1 MLKKVAFHNLGCKV
15 NSYELEF
22 VQQRFTENDF
32 RIVPFD
38 QKADIYVVNTCTV
51 TNIADRKS
59 RQMLHKT
66 KTLNPE
72 AIVVAMGCYVE
83 TGKVEAAKDLGIDV
97 LIGNNEKGHA
107 FEIIMEHVK
116 ALEAN
121 NEKAAKTDETAKASD
136 EDLLKRI
143 DHIEDIDK
151 VRDYD
156 EFKLGFTTEHTR
168 VHVKI
173 QDGCNQFCSY
183 CAIPLARGRVRS
195 RKIEDIV
202 AEVKG
207 LSNKGYKEFVL
218 TGIHLSSYGM
228 ENYNLEMTNNG
239 DAKRTMTDSD
249 CNDMGFSEYENAKLI
264 DAIEAVAKIEDV
276 KRIRLGSLEPRI
288 VTDEFLKRLVDT
300 GKICPHFHLSLQ
312 SGSDSVLKRMNR
324 RYTAKEFLEKAEL
337 IRSYFEHPGITTDVI
352 AGFPGE
358 TEEEFIETREYMEK
372 VDFYEAHIFK
382 YSRRKGTVADK
393 LPGQLTD
400 KEKSVRSEKLITD
413 ANIRSKRFRE
423 YYIGKKVE
431 VLFEE
436 PIRIDGEEYLT
447 GYSREYVKVAFKSSD
462 SSMINNIY
470 EMRVTGFISDELME
484 VTMN

>member
-1 MLKKVAFHNLGCKV
+1 MSKKVAFHNLGCKV

-22 VQQRFTENDF
+22 VQQRFTENAF

-59 RQMLHKT
+59 RQMLHRA
-66 KTLNPE
+66 KTLNPD

-83 TGKVEAAKDLGIDV
+83 TSKVQAGKDLGIDV
-97 LIGNNEKGHA
+97 LIGNSDKGHA
-107 FEIIMEHVK
+107 YEKIVEF
-116 ALEAN
+116 LN
-121 NEKAAKTDETAKASD
+121 NKENNRLLSVNDISETK
-136 EDLLKRI
+136 E
-143 DHIEDIDK
+143 
-151 VRDYD
+151 YD
-156 EFKLGFTTEHTR
+156 EFKLSFTTEHTR

-202 AEVKG
+202 SEIEG
-207 LSNKGYKEFVL
+207 LCRNNYKEFVL

-228 ENYNLEMTNNG
+228 ENYNIEMSNENPVG
-239 DAKRTMTDSD
+239 Y
-249 CNDMGFSEYENAKLI
+249 SEYVNAKLI
-264 DAIEAVAKIEDV
+264 DAIEAVAKIKGV

-288 VTDEFLKRLVDT
+288 ITEDFLKRLVAT

-324 RYTAKEFLEKAEL
+324 RYSTDEFLEKTKL
-337 IRSYFEHPGITTDVI
+337 IREYFIHAGITTDVI

-358 TEEEFIETREYMEK
+358 TNEEFIETREYMNK

-382 YSRRKGTVADK
+382 YSRRRGTLADK
-393 LPGQLTD
+393 MDNQLTD
-400 KEKSVRSEKLITD
+400 KEKSVRSEILIKD
-413 ANIRSKRFRE
+413 ANERSRKFRE
-423 YYIGKKVE
+423 YYIGKRAE

-436 PIRIDGEEYLT
+436 IIKIDGEDYLT
-447 GYSREYVKVAFKSSD
+447 GYTREYVKVALKSGD
-462 SSMINNIY
+462 EKLINEIRDVRI
-470 EMRVTGFISDELME
+470 EGFINDEVMSAILY
-484 VTMN
+484 

>member
-1 MLKKVAFHNLGCKV
+1 MSKKVAFHNLGCKV

-59 RQMLHKT
+59 RQMLHRA
-66 KTLNPE
+66 KTLNPD

-83 TGKVEAAKDLGIDV
+83 TSKDEARKDLGIDV
-97 LIGNNEKGHA
+97 LIGNSDKGHA
-107 FEIIMEHVK
+107 YEKIVEF
-116 ALEAN
+116 LN
-121 NEKAAKTDETAKASD
+121 NKDSNNTEDKHLLVNDINETK
-136 EDLLKRI
+136 E
-143 DHIEDIDK
+143 
-151 VRDYD
+151 YD
-156 EFKLGFTTEHTR
+156 EFKLSFTTEHTR

-202 AEVKG
+202 SEIEG
-207 LSNKGYKEFVL
+207 LCKNNYKEFVL

-228 ENYNLEMTNNG
+228 ENYNIEMSNENPVG
-239 DAKRTMTDSD
+239 Y
-249 CNDMGFSEYENAKLI
+249 SEYENAKLI
-264 DAIEAVAKIEDV
+264 DAIEAVAKIKGV

-288 VTDEFLKRLVDT
+288 ITEDFLKRLVAT

-324 RYTAKEFLEKAEL
+324 RYSTDEFLEKTKL
-337 IRSYFEHPGITTDVI
+337 IREYFIHAGITTDVI

-358 TEEEFIETREYMEK
+358 TNEEFTETREYMNK

-382 YSRRKGTVADK
+382 YSRRRGTLADK
-393 LPGQLTD
+393 MDNQLTD
-400 KEKSVRSEKLITD
+400 KEKSVRSEILIKD
-413 ANIRSKRFRE
+413 ANERSRKFRE
-423 YYIGKKVE
+423 YYIGKRAE

-436 PIRIDGEEYLT
+436 IIVIGGEDYLT
-447 GYSREYVKVAFKSSD
+447 GYTREYVKVALKSGD
-462 SSMINNIY
+462 KKLINEIRDVRI
-470 EMRVTGFISDELME
+470 EGFLNDEVMSAILC
-484 VTMN
+484 

>member
-1 MLKKVAFHNLGCKV
+1 MSKKVAFHNLGCKV

-59 RQMLHKT
+59 RQMLHRA
-66 KTLNPE
+66 KTLNPD

-83 TGKVEAAKDLGIDV
+83 TSKDEARKDLGIDV
-97 LIGNNEKGHA
+97 LIGNSDKGHA
-107 FEIIMEHVK
+107 YEKIVEF
-116 ALEAN
+116 LN
-121 NEKAAKTDETAKASD
+121 NKDSNNTEDKHLLVNDINETK
-136 EDLLKRI
+136 E
-143 DHIEDIDK
+143 
-151 VRDYD
+151 YD
-156 EFKLGFTTEHTR
+156 EFKLSFTTEHTR

-202 AEVKG
+202 SEIEG
-207 LSNKGYKEFVL
+207 LCKNNYKEFVL

-228 ENYNLEMTNNG
+228 ENYNIEMSNENPVG
-239 DAKRTMTDSD
+239 Y
-249 CNDMGFSEYENAKLI
+249 SEYENAKLI
-264 DAIEAVAKIEDV
+264 DAIEAVAKIKGV

-288 VTDEFLKRLVDT
+288 ITEDFLKRLVAT

-324 RYTAKEFLEKAEL
+324 RYSTDEFLEKTKL
-337 IRSYFEHPGITTDVI
+337 IREYFIHAGITTDVI

-358 TEEEFIETREYMEK
+358 TNEEFTETREYMNK

-382 YSRRKGTVADK
+382 YSRRRGTLADK
-393 LPGQLTD
+393 MDNQLTD
-400 KEKSVRSEKLITD
+400 KEKSVRSEILIKD
-413 ANIRSKRFRE
+413 ANERSRKFRE
-423 YYIGKKVE
+423 YYIGKRAE

-436 PIRIDGEEYLT
+436 IIIIGGEDYLT
-447 GYSREYVKVAFKSSD
+447 GYTREYVKVALKSGD
-462 SSMINNIY
+462 EKLINEIRDVRI
-470 EMRVTGFISDELME
+470 EGFINDEVMSAILCKDE
-484 VTMN
+484 VMNAGL

>member
-1 MLKKVAFHNLGCKV
+1 MSKKVAFHNLGCKV

-59 RQMLHKT
+59 RQMLHRA
-66 KTLNPE
+66 KTLNPD

-83 TGKVEAAKDLGIDV
+83 TSKDEARKDLGIDV
-97 LIGNNEKGHA
+97 LIGNSDKGHA
-107 FEIIMEHVK
+107 YEKIVEF
-116 ALEAN
+116 LN
-121 NEKAAKTDETAKASD
+121 NKDSNNTEDKHLLVNDINETK
-136 EDLLKRI
+136 E
-143 DHIEDIDK
+143 
-151 VRDYD
+151 YD
-156 EFKLGFTTEHTR
+156 EFKLSFTTEHTR

-202 AEVKG
+202 SEIEG
-207 LSNKGYKEFVL
+207 LCKNNYKEFVL

-228 ENYNLEMTNNG
+228 ENYNIEMSNENPVG
-239 DAKRTMTDSD
+239 Y
-249 CNDMGFSEYENAKLI
+249 SEYENAKLI
-264 DAIEAVAKIEDV
+264 DAIEAVAKIKGV

-288 VTDEFLKRLVDT
+288 ITEDFLKRLVAT

-324 RYTAKEFLEKAEL
+324 RYSTDEFLEKTKL
-337 IRSYFEHPGITTDVI
+337 IREYFIHAGITTDVI

-358 TEEEFIETREYMEK
+358 TNEEFTETREYMNK

-382 YSRRKGTVADK
+382 YSRRRGTLADK
-393 LPGQLTD
+393 MDNQLTD
-400 KEKSVRSEKLITD
+400 KEKSVRSEILIKD
-413 ANIRSKRFRE
+413 ANERSRKFRE
-423 YYIGKKVE
+423 YYIGKRAE

-436 PIRIDGEEYLT
+436 IIVIGGEDYLT
-447 GYSREYVKVAFKSSD
+447 GYTREYVKVALKSGD
-462 SSMINNIY
+462 EKLINEIRDVRIEGFLNY
-470 EMRVTGFISDELME
+470 EVMSAILCKDEVMNTGL
-484 VTMN
+484 

>member
-1 MLKKVAFHNLGCKV
+1 MSKKVAFHNLGCKV

-59 RQMLHKT
+59 RQMLHRA
-66 KTLNPE
+66 KTLNPD

-83 TGKVEAAKDLGIDV
+83 TSKDEARKDLGIDV
-97 LIGNNEKGHA
+97 LIGNSDKGHA
-107 FEIIMEHVK
+107 YEKIVEF
-116 ALEAN
+116 LN
-121 NEKAAKTDETAKASD
+121 NKDSNNTEDKHLLVNDINETK
-136 EDLLKRI
+136 K
-143 DHIEDIDK
+143 
-151 VRDYD
+151 YD
-156 EFKLGFTTEHTR
+156 EFKLSFTTEHTR

-202 AEVKG
+202 SEIEG
-207 LSNKGYKEFVL
+207 LCKNNYKEFVL

-228 ENYNLEMTNNG
+228 ENYNIEMSNENPVG
-239 DAKRTMTDSD
+239 Y
-249 CNDMGFSEYENAKLI
+249 SEYENAKLI
-264 DAIEAVAKIEDV
+264 DAIEAVAKIKGV

-288 VTDEFLKRLVDT
+288 ITEDFLKRLVAT

-324 RYTAKEFLEKAEL
+324 RYSTDEFLEKTKL
-337 IRSYFEHPGITTDVI
+337 IREYFIHAGITTDVI

-358 TEEEFIETREYMEK
+358 TKEEFIETKEYMNK

-382 YSRRKGTVADK
+382 YSRRRGTLADK
-393 LPGQLTD
+393 MDNQLTD
-400 KEKSVRSEKLITD
+400 KEKSVRSEILIKD
-413 ANIRSKRFRE
+413 ANERSRKFRE
-423 YYIGKKVE
+423 YYIGKRAE

-436 PIRIDGEEYLT
+436 IIVIGGEDYLT
-447 GYSREYVKVAFKSSD
+447 GYTREYVKVALKSGD
-462 SSMINNIY
+462 EKLINEIRDVRI
-470 EMRVTGFISDELME
+470 EGFINDEVMSAILCKDE
-484 VTMN
+484 VMNTGL

>member
-1 MLKKVAFHNLGCKV
+1 MSKKVAFHNLGCKV

-22 VQQRFTENDF
+22 VQQRFTENAF

-59 RQMLHKT
+59 RQMLHRA
-66 KTLNPE
+66 KTLNPD

-83 TGKVEAAKDLGIDV
+83 TSKDEARKDLGIDV
-97 LIGNNEKGHA
+97 LIGNSDKGHA
-107 FEIIMEHVK
+107 YEKIVEF
-116 ALEAN
+116 LN
-121 NEKAAKTDETAKASD
+121 NKDSNNTEDKHLLVNDINETK
-136 EDLLKRI
+136 E
-143 DHIEDIDK
+143 
-151 VRDYD
+151 YD
-156 EFKLGFTTEHTR
+156 EFKLSFTTEHTR

-202 AEVKG
+202 SEIEG
-207 LSNKGYKEFVL
+207 LCKNNYKEFVL

-228 ENYNLEMTNNG
+228 ENYNIEMSNENPVG
-239 DAKRTMTDSD
+239 Y
-249 CNDMGFSEYENAKLI
+249 SEYENAKLI
-264 DAIEAVAKIEDV
+264 DAIEAVAKIKGV

-288 VTDEFLKRLVDT
+288 ITEDFLKRLVAT

-324 RYTAKEFLEKAEL
+324 RYSTDEFLEKTKL
-337 IRSYFEHPGITTDVI
+337 IREYFIHAGITTDVI

-358 TEEEFIETREYMEK
+358 TNEEFTETREYMNK

-382 YSRRKGTVADK
+382 YSRRRGTLADK
-393 LPGQLTD
+393 MDNQLTD
-400 KEKSVRSEKLITD
+400 KEKSVRSEILIKD
-413 ANIRSKRFRE
+413 ANERSRKFRE
-423 YYIGKKVE
+423 YYIGKRAE

-436 PIRIDGEEYLT
+436 IIIIGGEDYLT
-447 GYSREYVKVAFKSSD
+447 GYTREYVKVALKSGD
-462 SSMINNIY
+462 EKLINEIRDVRI
-470 EMRVTGFISDELME
+470 EGFINDEVMSAILVNDE
-484 VTMN
+484 VINAGL

>member
-1 MLKKVAFHNLGCKV
+1 MSKKVAFHNLGCKV

-59 RQMLHKT
+59 RQMLHRA
-66 KTLNPE
+66 KTLNPD

-83 TGKVEAAKDLGIDV
+83 TSKDEARKDLGIDV
-97 LIGNNEKGHA
+97 LIGNSDKGHA
-107 FEIIMEHVK
+107 YEKIVEF
-116 ALEAN
+116 LN
-121 NEKAAKTDETAKASD
+121 NIDSNNTEDKHLLVNDINETK
-136 EDLLKRI
+136 E
-143 DHIEDIDK
+143 
-151 VRDYD
+151 YD
-156 EFKLGFTTEHTR
+156 EFKLSFTTEHTR

-202 AEVKG
+202 SEIEG
-207 LSNKGYKEFVL
+207 LCRNNYKEFVL

-228 ENYNLEMTNNG
+228 ENYNIEMSNENPVG
-239 DAKRTMTDSD
+239 Y
-249 CNDMGFSEYENAKLI
+249 SEYENAKLI
-264 DAIEAVAKIEDV
+264 DAIEAVAKIKGV

-288 VTDEFLKRLVDT
+288 ITEDFLKRLVAT

-324 RYTAKEFLEKAEL
+324 RYSTDEFLEKTKL
-337 IRSYFEHPGITTDVI
+337 IREYFIHAGITTDVI

-358 TEEEFIETREYMEK
+358 TNEEFTETREYMNK

-382 YSRRKGTVADK
+382 YSRRRGTLADK
-393 LPGQLTD
+393 MDNQLTD
-400 KEKSVRSEKLITD
+400 KEKSVRSEILIKD
-413 ANIRSKRFRE
+413 ANERSRKFRE
-423 YYIGKKVE
+423 YYIGKRAE

-436 PIRIDGEEYLT
+436 IIVIGGEDYLT
-447 GYSREYVKVAFKSSD
+447 GYTREYVKVALKSGD
-462 SSMINNIY
+462 EKLINEIRDVRI
-470 EMRVTGFISDELME
+470 EGFINDEVMSAILCKDE
-484 VTMN
+484 VMNAGL

>member
-1 MLKKVAFHNLGCKV
+1 MSKKVAFHNLGCKV

-59 RQMLHKT
+59 RQMLHRA
-66 KTLNPE
+66 KTLNPD

-83 TGKVEAAKDLGIDV
+83 TSKDEARKDLGIDV
-97 LIGNNEKGHA
+97 LIGNSDKGHA
-107 FEIIMEHVK
+107 YEKIVEF
-116 ALEAN
+116 LN
-121 NEKAAKTDETAKASD
+121 NKDSNNTEDKHLLVNDINETK
-136 EDLLKRI
+136 E
-143 DHIEDIDK
+143 
-151 VRDYD
+151 YD
-156 EFKLGFTTEHTR
+156 EFKLSFTTEHTR

-202 AEVKG
+202 SEIEG
-207 LSNKGYKEFVL
+207 LCKNNYKEFVL

-228 ENYNLEMTNNG
+228 ENYNIEMSNENPVG
-239 DAKRTMTDSD
+239 Y
-249 CNDMGFSEYENAKLI
+249 SEYENAKLI
-264 DAIEAVAKIEDV
+264 DAIEAVAKIKGV

-288 VTDEFLKRLVDT
+288 ITEDFLKRLVAT

-324 RYTAKEFLEKAEL
+324 RYSTDEFLEKTKL
-337 IRSYFEHPGITTDVI
+337 IREYFIHAGITTDVI

-358 TEEEFIETREYMEK
+358 TNEEFTETREYMNK

-382 YSRRKGTVADK
+382 YSRRRGTLADK
-393 LPGQLTD
+393 MDNQLTD
-400 KEKSVRSEKLITD
+400 KEKSVRSEILIKD
-413 ANIRSKRFRE
+413 ANERSRKFRE
-423 YYIGKKVE
+423 YYIGKRAE

-436 PIRIDGEEYLT
+436 IIVIGGEDYLT
-447 GYSREYVKVAFKSSD
+447 GYTREYVKVALKSGD
-462 SSMINNIY
+462 EKLINEIRDVRI
-470 EMRVTGFISDELME
+470 EGFINDEVMSAILCQC
-484 VTMN
+484 

>member
-1 MLKKVAFHNLGCKV
+1 MSKKVAFHNLGCKV

-59 RQMLHKT
+59 RQMLHRA
-66 KTLNPE
+66 KTLNPD

-83 TGKVEAAKDLGIDV
+83 TSKDEARKDLGIDV
-97 LIGNNEKGHA
+97 LIGNSDKGHA
-107 FEIIMEHVK
+107 YEKIVEF
-116 ALEAN
+116 LN
-121 NEKAAKTDETAKASD
+121 NIDSNNTEDKHLLVNDINETK
-136 EDLLKRI
+136 E
-143 DHIEDIDK
+143 
-151 VRDYD
+151 YD
-156 EFKLGFTTEHTR
+156 EFKLSFTTEHTR

-202 AEVKG
+202 SEIEG
-207 LSNKGYKEFVL
+207 LCRNNYKEFVL

-228 ENYNLEMTNNG
+228 ENYNIEMSNENPVG
-239 DAKRTMTDSD
+239 Y
-249 CNDMGFSEYENAKLI
+249 SEYENAKLI
-264 DAIEAVAKIEDV
+264 DAIEAVAKIKGV

-288 VTDEFLKRLVDT
+288 ITEDFLKRLVAT

-324 RYTAKEFLEKAEL
+324 QYSTEEFLEKTKL
-337 IRSYFEHPGITTDVI
+337 IREYFIHAGITTDVI

-358 TEEEFIETREYMEK
+358 TNEEFTETREYMNK

-382 YSRRKGTVADK
+382 YSRRRGTLADK
-393 LPGQLTD
+393 MDNQLTD
-400 KEKSVRSEKLITD
+400 KEKSVRSEILIKD
-413 ANIRSKRFRE
+413 ANERSRKFRE
-423 YYIGKKVE
+423 YYIGKRAE

-436 PIRIDGEEYLT
+436 IIVIGGEDYLT
-447 GYSREYVKVAFKSSD
+447 GYTREYVKVALKSGD
-462 SSMINNIY
+462 EKLINEIRDVRI
-470 EMRVTGFISDELME
+470 EGFINDEVMSAILCKDE
-484 VTMN
+484 VMNAGL

>member
-1 MLKKVAFHNLGCKV
+1 MSKKVAFHNLGCKV

-59 RQMLHKT
+59 RQMLHRA
-66 KTLNPE
+66 KTLNPD

-83 TGKVEAAKDLGIDV
+83 TSKDEARKDLGIDV
-97 LIGNNEKGHA
+97 LIGNSDKGHA
-107 FEIIMEHVK
+107 YEKIVEF
-116 ALEAN
+116 LN
-121 NEKAAKTDETAKASD
+121 NKDSNNTEDKHLLFNDINETK
-136 EDLLKRI
+136 E
-143 DHIEDIDK
+143 
-151 VRDYD
+151 YD
-156 EFKLGFTTEHTR
+156 EFKLSFTTEHTR

-202 AEVKG
+202 SEIEG
-207 LSNKGYKEFVL
+207 LCKNNYKEFVL

-228 ENYNLEMTNNG
+228 ENYNIEMSNENPVG
-239 DAKRTMTDSD
+239 Y
-249 CNDMGFSEYENAKLI
+249 SEYENAKLI
-264 DAIEAVAKIEDV
+264 DAIEAVAKIKGV

-288 VTDEFLKRLVDT
+288 ITEDFLKRLVAT

-324 RYTAKEFLEKAEL
+324 RYSTDEFLEKTKL
-337 IRSYFEHPGITTDVI
+337 IREYFIHAGITTDVI

-358 TEEEFIETREYMEK
+358 TNEEFTETREYMNK

-382 YSRRKGTVADK
+382 YSRRRGTLADK
-393 LPGQLTD
+393 MDNQLTD
-400 KEKSVRSEKLITD
+400 KEKSVRSEILIKD
-413 ANIRSKRFRE
+413 ANERSRKFRE
-423 YYIGKKVE
+423 YYIGKRAE

-436 PIRIDGEEYLT
+436 IIIIGGEDYLT
-447 GYSREYVKVAFKSSD
+447 GYTREYVKVALKSGD
-462 SSMINNIY
+462 EKLINEIRDVRI
-470 EMRVTGFISDELME
+470 EGFINDEVMSAILCKDE
-484 VTMN
+484 VMNAGL

>member
-1 MLKKVAFHNLGCKV
+1 MSKKVAFHNLGCKV

-59 RQMLHKT
+59 RQMLHRA
-66 KTLNPE
+66 KTLNPD

-83 TGKVEAAKDLGIDV
+83 TSKDEARKDLGIDV
-97 LIGNNEKGHA
+97 LIGNSDKGHA
-107 FEIIMEHVK
+107 YEKIVEF
-116 ALEAN
+116 LN
-121 NEKAAKTDETAKASD
+121 NKDSNNTEDKHLLVNDINETK
-136 EDLLKRI
+136 E
-143 DHIEDIDK
+143 
-151 VRDYD
+151 YD
-156 EFKLGFTTEHTR
+156 EFKLSFTTEHTR

-202 AEVKG
+202 SEIEG
-207 LSNKGYKEFVL
+207 LCKNNYKEFVL

-228 ENYNLEMTNNG
+228 ENYNIEMSNENPVG
-239 DAKRTMTDSD
+239 Y
-249 CNDMGFSEYENAKLI
+249 SEYENAKLI
-264 DAIEAVAKIEDV
+264 DAIEAVAKIKGV

-288 VTDEFLKRLVDT
+288 ITEDFLKRLVAT

-324 RYTAKEFLEKAEL
+324 RYSTDEFLEKTKL
-337 IRSYFEHPGITTDVI
+337 IREYFIHAGITTDVI

-358 TEEEFIETREYMEK
+358 TNEEFTETREYMNK

-382 YSRRKGTVADK
+382 YSRRRGTLADK
-393 LPGQLTD
+393 MDNQLTD
-400 KEKSVRSEKLITD
+400 KEKSVRSELLIKD
-413 ANIRSKRFRE
+413 ANERSKKFRE
-423 YYIGKKVE
+423 YYIGKRVE

-436 PIRIDGEEYLT
+436 IIKIDGEDYLT
-447 GYSREYVKVAFKSSD
+447 GYTREYVKVALKSGD
-462 SSMINNIY
+462 EKLINEIRDVRI
-470 EMRVTGFISDELME
+470 EGFINDEVMSAILC
-484 VTMN
+484 

>member
-1 MLKKVAFHNLGCKV
+1 MSKKVAFHNLGCKV

-59 RQMLHKT
+59 RQMLHRA
-66 KTLNPE
+66 KTLNPD

-83 TGKVEAAKDLGIDV
+83 TSKDEARKDLGIDV
-97 LIGNNEKGHA
+97 LIGNSDKGHA
-107 FEIIMEHVK
+107 YEKIVEF
-116 ALEAN
+116 LN
-121 NEKAAKTDETAKASD
+121 NKDSNNTEDKHLLVNDINETK
-136 EDLLKRI
+136 E
-143 DHIEDIDK
+143 
-151 VRDYD
+151 YD
-156 EFKLGFTTEHTR
+156 EFKLSFTTEHTR

-202 AEVKG
+202 SEIEG
-207 LSNKGYKEFVL
+207 LCRNNYKEFVL

-228 ENYNLEMTNNG
+228 ENYNIEMSNENPVG
-239 DAKRTMTDSD
+239 Y
-249 CNDMGFSEYENAKLI
+249 SEYENAKLI
-264 DAIEAVAKIEDV
+264 DAIEAVAKIKGV

-288 VTDEFLKRLVDT
+288 ITEDFLKRLVAT

-324 RYTAKEFLEKAEL
+324 RYSTDEFLEKTKL
-337 IRSYFEHPGITTDVI
+337 IREYFIHAGITTDVI

-358 TEEEFIETREYMEK
+358 TNEEFTETREYMNK

-382 YSRRKGTVADK
+382 YSRRRGTLADK
-393 LPGQLTD
+393 MDNQLTD
-400 KEKSVRSEKLITD
+400 KEKSVRSEILIKD
-413 ANIRSKRFRE
+413 ANERSRKFRE
-423 YYIGKKVE
+423 YYIGKRAE

-436 PIRIDGEEYLT
+436 IIIMGGEDYLT
-447 GYSREYVKVAFKSSD
+447 GYTREYVKVALKSGD
-462 SSMINNIY
+462 EKLINEIRDVRI
-470 EMRVTGFISDELME
+470 EGFINDEVMSAILCKDE
-484 VTMN
+484 VMNAGL

>member
-1 MLKKVAFHNLGCKV
+1 MSKKVAFHNLGCKV

-22 VQQRFTENDF
+22 VQQRFTENAF

-59 RQMLHKT
+59 RQMLHRA
-66 KTLNPE
+66 KTLNPD

-83 TGKVEAAKDLGIDV
+83 TSKDEARKDLGIDV
-97 LIGNNEKGHA
+97 LIGNSDKGHA
-107 FEIIMEHVK
+107 YEKIVEF
-116 ALEAN
+116 LN
-121 NEKAAKTDETAKASD
+121 NKDSNNTEDKHLLVNDINETK
-136 EDLLKRI
+136 E
-143 DHIEDIDK
+143 
-151 VRDYD
+151 YD
-156 EFKLGFTTEHTR
+156 EFKLSFTTEHTR

-202 AEVKG
+202 SEIEG
-207 LSNKGYKEFVL
+207 LCRNNYKEFVL

-228 ENYNLEMTNNG
+228 ENYNIEMSNENPVG
-239 DAKRTMTDSD
+239 Y
-249 CNDMGFSEYENAKLI
+249 SEYENAKLI
-264 DAIEAVAKIEDV
+264 DAIEAVAKIKGV

-288 VTDEFLKRLVDT
+288 ITEDFLKRLVAT

-324 RYTAKEFLEKAEL
+324 RYSTDEFLEKTKL
-337 IRSYFEHPGITTDVI
+337 IREYFIHAGITTDVI

-358 TEEEFIETREYMEK
+358 TNEEFIETKEYMNK

-382 YSRRKGTVADK
+382 YSRRRGTLADK
-393 LPGQLTD
+393 MDNQLTD
-400 KEKSVRSEKLITD
+400 KEKSVRSEILIKD
-413 ANIRSKRFRE
+413 ANERSRKFRE
-423 YYIGKKVE
+423 YYIGKRAE

-436 PIRIDGEEYLT
+436 IIIIGGEDYLT
-447 GYSREYVKVAFKSSD
+447 GYTREYVKVALKSGD
-462 SSMINNIY
+462 EKLINEIRDVRI
-470 EMRVTGFISDELME
+470 EGFINDEVMSAILCKDE
-484 VTMN
+484 VMNTGL